1 MNAPVSKDTKLSEVE
16 LTDDQRKRTLALYR
30 ESDGAYHDL
39 FIACAH
45 VIVLRDRIASHVD
58 LMARLKDHMERMG
71 FCTREEEPYLEEL
84 DEAIQKATQS

>member
-1 MNAPVSKDTKLSEVE
+1 MGEQQTKDPSDTPR
-16 LTDDQRKRTLALYR
+16 TDA
-30 ESDGAYHDL
+30 A
-39 FIACAH
+39 I
-45 VIVLRDRIASHVD
+45 IVVADKYGGNRQLVVPAEFADAQERAIASHVD